1 MSLVVFDMG
10 QRVETPIRPQ
20 NRRVNASQAS
30 ASVAAINAQQ
40 TGFNAANHGTQKHA
54 IQAYTE
60 QQERHPATVAFIR
73 DILHRDV
80 KTLDP
85 QATLADAWQKL
96 QQTGHH
102 NLPIVNEQR
111 QVLAM
116 FAEGN
121 LLRALVKQQQQPI
134 DDFWSTNIMQLA
146 TRPVL
151 CVREQTDI
159 HQTSQLLYEYNIGA
173 LPVLT
178 SSNELCG
185 IVTRSDILRL
195 LSHYGPLEFW
205 A

>member
-20 NRRVNASQAS
+20 GRRVNASQAM
-30 ASVAAINAQQ
+30 ASTAAIDEQHSTPKHTSSNAQ
-40 TGFNAANHGTQKHA
+40 HSA
-54 IQAYTE
+54 IQAYVE

-73 DILHRDV
+73 DILHRNV
-80 KTLDP
+80 KTLEP
-85 QATLADAWQKL
+85 NATLADAWEKL
-96 QQTGHH
+96 QKTGHH
-102 NLPIVNEQR
+102 NLPVVNEQQ

-116 FAEGN
+116 FSEGN
-121 LLRALVKQQQQPI
+121 LMRALVQQNQQPRS
-134 DDFWSTNIMQLA
+134 DFWQMNIMNLA

-151 CVREQTDI
+151 CVQEQTDI

-173 LPVLT
+173 LPVLN
-178 SSNELCG
+178 SNNELCG

>member
-10 QRVETPIRPQ
+10 QRVETPVRPQ
-20 NRRVNASQAS
+20 GRRVNASQA
-30 ASVAAINAQQ
+30 AAITAPIDEQHGAPKFSNTTAQQ
-40 TGFNAANHGTQKHA
+40 NA

-80 KTLDP
+80 KTLGSD
-85 QATLADAWQKL
+85 ATLADAWEML

-102 NLPIVNEQR
+102 NLPVVNAQQ

-116 FAEGN
+116 FSEGN
-121 LLRALVKQQQQPI
+121 LLRALVQQDLQPQNS
-134 DDFWSTNIMQLA
+134 FWQMNIMDLA

-151 CVREQTDI
+151 CVQEQTDI

-173 LPVLT
+173 LPVLN
-178 SSNELCG
+178 SNNELCG